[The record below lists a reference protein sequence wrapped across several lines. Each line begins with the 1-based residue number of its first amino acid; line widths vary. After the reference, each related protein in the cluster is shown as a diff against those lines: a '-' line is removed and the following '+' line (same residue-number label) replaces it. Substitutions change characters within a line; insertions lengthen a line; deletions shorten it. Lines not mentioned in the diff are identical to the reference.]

1 VSLQYTLAFLAELR
15 ENNNKA
21 WFDEHRSWYK
31 QARSAFEQV
40 VGDVISQLTMIEELG
55 NISPKD
61 CMFRINRDVRFSK
74 DKSPY
79 NTAMSASIGPGGR
92 HGEGHSYFLHI
103 APGDSFVGSGL
114 FEPDKAVLDNV
125 RQHIALDAHP
135 LRTIIGS
142 ATFVTYFGAMHGDT
156 LKTAPVGYDRNH
168 PAVDLLRYKQFLA
181 VHKFSDD
188 DVIEPEFGAKVVAV
202 CVAMRPFLDY
212 LDSASVAPPK
222 RQ

>member
-1 VSLQYTLAFLAELR
+1 VSLQYTLAFLTELR
-15 ENNNKA
+15 ENNTKA
-21 WFDEHRSWYK
+21 WFDEHRGWYK

-40 VGDVISQLTMIEELG
+40 VGDVISKLNTIEELG
-55 NISPKD
+55 NVSPRD

-79 NTAMSASIGPGGR
+79 NTAMSAAIGAGGR

-125 RQHIALDAHP
+125 RQHIALDARP
-135 LRTIIGS
+135 LRAIIGS
-142 ATFVTYFGAMHGDT
+142 TTFVTYFGAMQGDT

-181 VHKFSDD
+181 VHRFSDG
-188 DVIEPEFGAKVVAV
+188 DVIEQEFGTNVVAA
-202 CVAMRPFLDY
+202 CVTMRPFLDY
-212 LDSASVAPPK
+212 LDSASVAPLK
-222 RQ
+222 S